1 MEEKIEKKVCKSVD
15 YINRIAQNLGE
26 ISEEALEKLLQAIKG
41 SRRVV
46 LSAEGRSRSGLFLG
60 IKGIN
65 KRLFAE
71 TDSSWHWRN
80 ITEAAAD
87 FETKRGKTVL
97 LINSG
102 SGDTNIP
109 KEMAKDLRSYINETG
124 SQKFIICAV
133 TSHPE
138 SEIAKQSDIVVELKG
153 REKEKEETNPL
164 VSGTMRD
171 VYELASMVLF
181 QKIKEAT
188 NRNLS
193 AKEIL
198 IMIKKEMEII
208 GDLIDDYLASKHY
221 QELVEETA
229 SRERAVSSKHYQE
242 LVEETA
248 SRERAVF
255 GGRGP
260 DREVAEM
267 TAIRTLHIK
276 SVVGGIVFL
285 AGSLALPPKP
295 GDIIVLISFSG
306 ETKSTLKWCD
316 DYKAA
321 GGIAFSIVGNKSTL
335 SEESR
340 SYILKAPLEEFYVR
354 AAFLLSPLPGGVMEK
369 FRKCGIRI
377 PEEIIRILGHSKTE

>member
-1 MEEKIEKKVCKSVD
+1 MEEKICRSVD
-15 YINRIAQNLGE
+15 YINKIAQNLGE
-26 ISEEALEKLLQAIKG
+26 VKEENLEKLLQAIRE
-41 SRRVV
+41 SRRII
-46 LSAEGRSRSGLFLG
+46 LGGEGRSRSALLIG
-60 IKGIN
+60 IKGIE
-65 KRLFAE
+65 RRTFTE

-80 ITEAAAD
+80 ITEAARD
-87 FETKRGKTVL
+87 LEKKRGKTVL

-109 KEMAKDLRSYINETG
+109 KEMAKDLRGYINETG

-153 REKEKEETNPL
+153 REKGKEETNPL
-164 VSGTMRD
+164 DSGTMRD

-181 QKIKEAT
+181 QEIKEVI
-188 NRNLS
+188 NKGLG
-193 AKEIL
+193 AKETL
-198 IMIKKEMEII
+198 IAMKKEMELI
-208 GDLIDDYLASKHY
+208 GELIDEYLASSHY
-221 QELVEETA
+221 QELVEEIA
-229 SRERAVSSKHYQE
+229 SRER
-242 LVEETA
+242 T
-248 SRERAVF
+248 VF

-276 SVVGGIVFL
+276 IVVGGIAFL

-295 GDIIVLISFSG
+295 GDVIVLISFSG
-306 ETKSTLKWCD
+306 ETKSTLKWCY

-340 SYILKAPLEEFYVR
+340 SYILKAPLEEFYMR

-369 FRKCGIRI
+369 FRNCGIYI
-377 PEEIIRILGHSKTE
+377 PEEMIRILGHSKTE

>member
-181 QKIKEAT
+181 QKIKQAT

-208 GDLIDDYLASKHY
+208 GDLIDDYLA
-221 QELVEETA
+221 
-229 SRERAVSSKHYQE
+229 SKHYQE